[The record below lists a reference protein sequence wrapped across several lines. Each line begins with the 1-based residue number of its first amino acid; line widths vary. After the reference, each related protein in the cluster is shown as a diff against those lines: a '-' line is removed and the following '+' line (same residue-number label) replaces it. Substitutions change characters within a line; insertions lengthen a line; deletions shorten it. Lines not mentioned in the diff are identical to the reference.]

1 MGHLPRNFLDLLDFL
16 HVILLGDLLGLLDSP
31 SLQSDPFSKPS
42 AVNPR
47 SCQNAHPYLLRTLLF
62 QPKMEKFGRMQQDVE
77 KEVGELKK
85 LESELAKSLEGKRSY
100 MESLHENEM
109 ALKEFQLLED
119 DANVFKMIGPVLVKQ
134 DTKEAQE
141 NVKRRLNYY
150 KEEIERKD
158 KYEEDLQSKIQK
170 KTEGLVKR
178 QQEMQQLY
186 TKMNAMAAK

>member
-1 MGHLPRNFLDLLDFL
+1 
-16 HVILLGDLLGLLDSP
+16 
-31 SLQSDPFSKPS
+31 
-42 AVNPR
+42 
-47 SCQNAHPYLLRTLLF
+47 
-62 QPKMEKFGRMQQDVE
+62 
-77 KEVGELKK
+77 
-85 LESELAKSLEGKRSY
+85 

>member
-1 MGHLPRNFLDLLDFL
+1 MGTNFPDACPRSAC
-16 HVILLGDLLGLLDSP
+16 DSSP
-31 SLQSDPFSKPS
+31 PEKSVSRPKISRMDKFSK
-42 AVNPR
+42 
-47 SCQNAHPYLLRTLLF
+47 
-62 QPKMEKFGRMQQDVE
+62 MQSDVE

-134 DTKEAQE
+134 DSREAQE

-186 TKMNAMAAK
+186 TKMTAMAAK

>member
-1 MGHLPRNFLDLLDFL
+1 MG
-16 HVILLGDLLGLLDSP
+16 
-31 SLQSDPFSKPS
+31 
-42 AVNPR
+42 
-47 SCQNAHPYLLRTLLF
+47 
-62 QPKMEKFGRMQQDVE
+62 EKFQRIQQETE
-77 KEVGELKK
+77 KEVSELKK

-109 ALKEFQLLED
+109 ALKEFQILED

-134 DTKEAQE
+134 DPKEAQE

-170 KTEGLVKR
+170 KTEGLFKR
-178 QQEMQQLY
+178 QQELQQLY
-186 TKMNAMAAK
+186 AKMNAMAAK